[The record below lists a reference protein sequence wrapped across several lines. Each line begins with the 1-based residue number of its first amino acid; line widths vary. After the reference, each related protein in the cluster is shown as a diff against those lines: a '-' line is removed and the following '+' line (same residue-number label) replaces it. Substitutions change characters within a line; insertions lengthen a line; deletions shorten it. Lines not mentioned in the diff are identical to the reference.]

1 MTTSAKSKL
10 EDRGYWRVEVR
21 PSAYLERRVESTQ
34 VLQRAI
40 EKARVELRGWD
51 FPHIGRSW
59 DLPESQK
66 WVGVETDWSVHVET
80 WRAFLSGQFIYRGG
94 VWTDWL
100 DQHVFR
106 GSGQDW
112 KPGQGMPL
120 VSSLWSI
127 TEFWEFAARYSQTEA
142 GDDRMFVEV
151 SFHGMKGRE
160 LFGDHEHRRWF
171 QNYGPAR
178 MNSFVFPKEISRA
191 ELISDAAKLAV
202 TCATDL
208 FAAFGYEPGRELLES
223 IQSELLRMRRG
234 T

>member
-1 MTTSAKSKL
+1 MTVTVTSKL
-10 EDRGYWRVEVR
+10 EERGYWRVEVR
-21 PSAYLERRVESTQ
+21 PLTYLEQRVESTQ

-40 EKARVELRGWD
+40 EKGRVELRGWD

-66 WVGVETDWSVHVET
+66 WVGVETDWSMHVEI
-80 WRAFLSGQFIYRGG
+80 WRAYLSGQFVYRGG

-100 DQHVFR
+100 DQDEFR
-106 GSGQDW
+106 ASGRNW
-112 KPGQGMPL
+112 EARQGMPL

-160 LFGDHEHRRWF
+160 LFGDHERRVWF
-171 QNYGPAR
+171 HNYGPAR
-178 MNSFVFPKEISRA
+178 MDSFVFAKELSRA
-191 ELISDAAKLAV
+191 ELIADAPKLAV
-202 TCATDL
+202 TCATEL
-208 FAAFGYEPGRELLES
+208 FAAFGYQPGHELLES
-223 IQSELLRMRRG
+223 IQSELLRARG
-234 T
+234 G